1 MSVAWLMLFGGLC
14 LVIAGWKNV
23 SFLEALRGN
32 FDVPKSPVLTGSGG
46 SSK

>member
-1 MSVAWLMLFGGLC
+1 VSVAWLMLFGGLC

-32 FDVPKSPVLTGSGG
+32 FDVPKSPILGA
-46 SSK
+46 SK